1 MSFRSFDDLA
11 DAYDRYRIGYAD
23 EVYDAL
29 DDYGLVP
36 NARVLDIA
44 SGTGLVAAA
53 LAGRGHTVT
62 GIDIAE
68 RMLACARARVPSA
81 TFVTGNAEALPFGR
95 GSFDAAVSAQAFHWM
110 DRPKALAEAIRVVR
124 PGGIVAIWWKELM
137 RGDTVRLVREQ
148 VSDELGIGVPKPIL
162 AEEFDAFEESALVD
176 DKLRVIPWIVPMTV
190 EHFLGYE
197 RSRARAMEAYGEQLE
212 AYLAALGARLGPAH
226 ATLSLCYLHLVY
238 LGRVCE
244 RTI

>member
-1 MSFRSFDDLA
+1 
-11 DAYDRYRIGYAD
+11 
-23 EVYDAL
+23 
-29 DDYGLVP
+29 
-36 NARVLDIA
+36 
-44 SGTGLVAAA
+44 
-53 LAGRGHTVT
+53 
-62 GIDIAE
+62 
-68 RMLACARARVPSA
+68 
-81 TFVTGNAEALPFGR
+81 
-95 GSFDAAVSAQAFHWM
+95 M